1 MTKYNMRK
9 IVIPGIFL
17 LILAIGSSQIL
28 AATNAQE
35 VNSILTLNPGATN
48 SASQNPITPAN
59 ITVPVGTNVTWI
71 NKDSSPHFI
80 VSGTPEEG
88 PDNIFY
94 GDYFGTDENY
104 TVTME
109 NPGLYSYYDPT
120 WSHIRG
126 EITVE
131 DVNVP
136 TEPTSSENSLG
147 VDSSDDNFVLDS
159 DNSSLSTSEDGSFSS
174 PSSSFQSSFRSFTSN
189 DTSNQSLPLSSL
201 ISDQTLSNIIHKV
214 GPLLGLLMNGG
225 NSSLSSS
232 SPLSSSFSQS
242 NESFSIGD
250 TDNQSSFQSST
261 TQSSGLDQTLS
272 NIIHKVGPL
281 LGLLMNG
288 GNSSLSSPLSS
299 LSQSNGMF
307 EEGLT
312 DHTNV
317 NTTGLGNAKTLDGN
331 SNTLLN

>member
-1 MTKYNMRK
+1 
-9 IVIPGIFL
+9 
-17 LILAIGSSQIL
+17 
-28 AATNAQE
+28 
-35 VNSILTLNPGATN
+35 
-48 SASQNPITPAN
+48 
-59 ITVPVGTNVTWI
+59 VPVGTNVTWI
-71 NKDSSPHFI
+71 NKDSSPHCI

-147 VDSSDDNFVLDS
+147 VDSSDDNFVIDS

-225 NSSLSSS
+225 NSSLSS
-232 SPLSSSFSQS
+232 
-242 NESFSIGD
+242 
-250 TDNQSSFQSST
+250 
-261 TQSSGLDQTLS
+261 
-272 NIIHKVGPL
+272 
-281 LGLLMNG
+281 
-288 GNSSLSSPLSS
+288 PLSS